1 MSSIDPRLT
10 AALADRYRLERELGA
25 GGMATVYLAQD
36 VKHDR
41 RVAIKVLRP
50 ELAAVIGAARF
61 LAEIKTT
68 ANLSHPHILPLHD
81 SGEVDGTVFYVMPF
95 VDGESLR
102 DKLDREQQ
110 LPVDEAVRI
119 AVEVAGA
126 LAYAHEHNV
135 IHRDIKPENIL
146 LHGGHAMVADFGIAL
161 AASRTDGKT
170 RMTETGMSLG
180 TPHYMSPEQ
189 AMGEREITA
198 RADVYALGCVLYEML
213 VGEPPFTGP
222 TAQAIVARAM
232 TEEPR
237 SLTAQRRTIPRHV
250 ELAVT
255 RALSKLP
262 ADRFATAASFS
273 EALTNANL
281 TAVLE
286 VAVPIVQKRRAWP
299 MAVIAALALVMGLA
313 GFLGGRASATG
324 DERLLF
330 AEIQAADSY
339 PALGR
344 CCGVSLAISPDGEQL
359 VYVGTAGSV
368 SQLFLRRFDRPEIT
382 PIPGTLEGST
392 PFFSPDG
399 KWLGFFADGQMRK
412 VALSG
417 GPSVPIVPMSR
428 SNEAS
433 WGTDGRI
440 VYSENWNILSV
451 SEDGGAPD
459 TLLVADTTFNNY
471 AVSRIPGDRFVVFSR
486 RRGGDAVTEVS
497 LALLDLADSTVKS
510 LGAGTKAVYANG
522 HLLISAGDNT
532 LMARPFNARTGEIG
546 DAGIPI
552 AADVMLHGS
561 TTHEFVAS
569 AEGTLVFQRGNGLQS
584 SGDELVVYSD
594 GAATP
599 VKLPITG
606 YRNVEDASFSPDGSR
621 ILIQLGGVQSIATGE
636 TWVYT
641 PAQQT
646 LERLSVGGSFG
657 AAWSRSGTQVA
668 YVTGQQLIVRNADG
682 TGEPRIV
689 ARGLFGGPTWLPGDK
704 GLIFVKLERAGAPQD
719 IYRLDFPDTTP
730 RPVLAT
736 SFIERQPQVSPD
748 GQWLAYTSNLSGTA
762 EVYVQPFTTDGPR
775 VRVSNAGGSAPRWS
789 PDGRTL
795 YYALDGAVIAA
806 TRAPGAA
813 FSIASRTTAVP
824 SGVTDLNAN
833 NSNWAVHPDGKS
845 FLYITFETGLTD
857 AILSV
862 VRNWPKI
869 LEQRATR

>member
-1 MSSIDPRLT
+1 MSPVDPRL
-10 AALADRYRLERELGA
+10 AASLADHYRLERELGA
-25 GGMATVYLAQD
+25 GGMATVYLAHD

-110 LPVDEAVRI
+110 LPVDEAIRI

-146 LHGGHAMVADFGIAL
+146 LHGGHALVADFGIAL

-213 VGEPPFTGP
+213 VGEPPFNGP
-222 TAQAIVARAM
+222 TAQAIVARVM

-250 ELAVT
+250 EQAVT

-273 EALTNANL
+273 EALTNASL

-286 VAVPIVQKRRAWP
+286 VAAPVVKPRRAWP
-299 MAVIAALALVMGLA
+299 MVATAVLLVAATIS
-313 GFLGGRASATG
+313 GFFGGRATSSG
-324 DERLLF
+324 DDRLLF

-344 CCGVSLAISPDGEQL
+344 CCGVALAISPDGEQL

-368 SQLFLRRFDRPEIT
+368 AQLFLRRFDRPEIT

-412 VALSG
+412 IALSG

-440 VYSENWNILSV
+440 VYSENGHLLSV
-451 SEDGGAPD
+451 SEDGGVPD
-459 TLLVADTTFNNY
+459 TVLVADTVFSNY

-486 RRGGDAVTEVS
+486 RRSGAAVTDASVGIIDLKDGTVS
-497 LALLDLADSTVKS
+497 N
-510 LGAGTKAVYANG
+510 LGAGTRALYANG
-522 HLLISAGDNT
+522 HLIIAAGDNT
-532 LMARPFNARTGEIG
+532 LIARPFNVRTGEIG
-546 DAGIPI
+546 EAGIPI

-569 AEGTLVFQRGNGLQS
+569 TEGTLVFQRGNGLQS
-584 SGDELVVYSD
+584 SGDELIVHSD
-594 GAATP
+594 GAATS

-606 YRNVEDASFSPDGSR
+606 YRNLEDVSYSPDGSR
-621 ILIQLGGVQSIATGE
+621 ILIQIGGVQSIASGE
-636 TWVYT
+636 TWVFT
-641 PAQQT
+641 PAQET
-646 LERLSVGGSFG
+646 LERLSVGGGYQPS
-657 AAWSRSGTQVA
+657 WSRSGTQVA
-668 YVTGQQLIVRNADG
+668 YVTNQGLIVRNADG
-682 TGEPRIV
+682 TGEPRVV
-689 ARGLFGGPTWLPGDK
+689 ARGTFFGPTWLPDDR
-704 GLIFVKLERAGAPQD
+704 GLIFVRTMVAGGQQD
-719 IYRLDFPDTTP
+719 LYRLDFPDTTP
-730 RPVLAT
+730 KPVLAT
-736 SFIERQPQVSPD
+736 NFIERQPQVSPD

-775 VRVSNAGGSAPRWS
+775 VRVSNVGGSAPRWS

-795 YYALDGAVIAA
+795 YYVLDGSLIAA
-806 TRAPGAA
+806 ARAPGAG
-813 FSIASRTTAVP
+813 FSIASRTPVIA

-833 NSNWAVHPDGKS
+833 NSNWSVHPDGKS
-845 FLYITFETGLTD
+845 FLYITFETGLSD